1 MQNNPQLAQVLNDPA
16 TMRQYL
22 DMARNPEAMN
32 QARRSQDLMMSQIE
46 NQPGGFNALRRLYTA
61 RCIFVLFCS
70 APRDGRDV
78 RKKFLATGADLF
90 VLSLNSLQQDVRRVC
105 CDSLVLCDLEGV

>member
-46 NQPGGFNALRRLYTA
+46 NQPGGFNALRRLYTV
-61 RCIFVLFCS
+61 RCRPF
-70 APRDGRDV
+70 
-78 RKKFLATGADLF
+78 
-90 VLSLNSLQQDVRRVC
+90 
-105 CDSLVLCDLEGV
+105 

>member
-1 MQNNPQLAQVLNDPA
+1 MENNPQLAQVLNDPA

-46 NQPGGFNALRRLYTA
+46 NQPGGFNALRRLYTEVQEPMMQA
-61 RCIFVLFCS
+61 SEGMVGNDNAGANNTGTPAAANPS
-70 APRDGRDV
+70 AG
-78 RKKFLATGADLF
+78 
-90 VLSLNSLQQDVRRVC
+90 LNTSALPNPWAAP
-105 CDSLVLCDLEGV
+105 G